1 MHKDSQCGSL
11 FFVHL
16 AMFIGSFNGDF
27 MLKKVNFSLAL
38 NFLRFS

>member
-1 MHKDSQCGSL
+1 MHKDSQCESL
-11 FFVHL
+11 FFVYL
-16 AMFIGSFNGDF
+16 AMLIGSFNGDF